1 MTSAPIVV
9 TMGEPAGVGA
19 EICLK
24 AWMRREELSLP
35 VFFLLDDPKRLARLA
50 QTLAWPV
57 EVAEI
62 DAAGDAAQAFTDHLP
77 VMPRPLPGGTIPGSP
92 DPANAPT
99 ILAAVEEAVDLARRG
114 EAAAVV
120 TNPINKKMLYEA
132 GFRHPGHT
140 EFLAELAGQDARPVM
155 MLACPGLR
163 VVPVTVHLA
172 LRDAIAALDQGE
184 IEAISRIVARGLTTD
199 FGIRKPQLAVAAL
212 NPHAGE
218 AGALG
223 REEIDIIAPAV
234 ETLKRE
240 GLLVLGP
247 VPADTLFHE
256 RARATYDAAICMY
269 HDQALIPLKTI
280 DFHAGVNIT
289 LGLPFV
295 RTSPDHGTAFEIAGT
310 GVAIED
316 SFVAALRQAG
326 AIAERRAESRAG
338 GPTLDS

>member
-1 MTSAPIVV
+1 MSAIHPRLFV
-9 TMGEPAGVGA
+9 TTGEPAGIGPDLLIQYAQQAPTNKLVVVANRQLLEERAA
-19 EICLK
+19 ELN
-24 AWMRREELSLP
+24 LP
-35 VFFLLDDPKRLARLA
+35 ITLLPFDPEAGPDETPGPRLHIVDIPLA
-50 QTLAWPV
+50 
-57 EVAEI
+57 
-62 DAAGDAAQAFTDHLP
+62 AAVRCGQL
-77 VMPRPLPGGTIPGSP
+77 
-92 DPANAPT
+92 DPANSVYVLDT
-99 ILAAVEEAVDLARRG
+99 LREAVRRCQHSPN
-114 EAAAVV
+114 AALV
-120 TNPINKKMLYEA
+120 TGPLHKGIINEA
-132 GFRHPGHT
+132 GIPFTGHT
-140 EFLAELAGQDARPVM
+140 EFLAELTHSLQVVM